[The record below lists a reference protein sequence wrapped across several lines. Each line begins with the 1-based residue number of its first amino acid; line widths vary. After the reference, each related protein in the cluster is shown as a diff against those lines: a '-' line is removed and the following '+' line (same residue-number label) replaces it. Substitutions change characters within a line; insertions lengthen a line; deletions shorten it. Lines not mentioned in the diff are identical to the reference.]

1 MKVKQNYI
9 QPKVDIILVELENCF
24 SNIFQSPSKK
34 ECKRIVT
41 LIGQQRRNA
50 FLRDLE

>member
-24 SNIFQSPSKK
+24 SNIFPEPLKKRMQKNCNNNRSREAKRLPS
-34 ECKRIVT
+34 
-41 LIGQQRRNA
+41 
-50 FLRDLE
+50 